1 MNFVKDMGVNDH
13 FQVSHLFFSEGL
25 IGYALQNFIYVKFD
39 KYDPSPYIFK
49 KVDMNVDVAAWP
61 DISEFAN
68 HLKSHKTTQK
78 ILNIGSL

>member
-49 KVDMNVDVAAWP
+49 KGDNNLAPSLSSKQRRD
-61 DISEFAN
+61 
-68 HLKSHKTTQK
+68 K
-78 ILNIGSL
+78 ILDRVT